1 MVSLIGTWNSRK
13 AGAEGGSS
21 VVPIDES
28 DYGRFVVDIVQ
39 VSVRIIGVVDNH
51 CTTETVA
58 VLSCEMAVVPVRAG
72 LVGDV
77 EVVQER
83 VPCRD
88 GALVHKGSPVGPVG
102 AFLEE
107 TVPVLERAF
116 VRSLT
121 YGDHQATYNSGRRE
135 HCVVGEIV
143 DYIELEVVAL
153 HKL

>member
-58 VLSCEMAVVPVRAG
+58 VLSCEMAVVPVGAR
-72 LVGDV
+72 LVGNV

-83 VPCRD
+83 IAGSD
-88 GALVHKGSPVGPVG
+88 GALVDKRGAVGPVG
-102 AFLEE
+102 ARLEQAM
-107 TVPVLERAF
+107 PVLFE
-116 VRSLT
+116 T
-121 YGDHQATYNSGRRE
+121 
-135 HCVVGEIV
+135 
-143 DYIELEVVAL
+143 LESETLVTPR
-153 HKL
+153 